1 MGASDARGQ
10 AERIAALER
19 ELETLRAEARTRQT
33 WVPPGHYYSP
43 IPDPEQVRARAV
55 ELFFRQHHELP
66 GLDLNFPRQEE
77 LLRLFV
83 PFYAEQPWDEQPG
96 ARCRYG
102 FANDQ
107 YGHADAL
114 FLYFVLRHAQPRRVI
129 EVGTGWSTCAMLDV
143 DDLFLGGALEILSID
158 PDPSRL
164 RARMRP
170 GDERRVTIVE
180 RPVQD
185 VPLDT
190 YDALTAHDVL
200 FIDSTHVLK
209 TGSDVNHLM
218 FEVLP
223 RLRSGVWVHVHDVA
237 YPFEY
242 PEEWVLEGRAWNE
255 AYAWRAFLQYNAA
268 FEIQV
273 MNTCLEFLQPD
284 WFREHMPLC
293 LKNVGGSV
301 WLRRR

>member
-1 MGASDARGQ
+1 MGATHAYDGTDRL
-10 AERIAALER
+10 AALEH
-19 ELETLRAEARTRQT
+19 EVEVLRAAARHQHT

-43 IPDPEQVRARAV
+43 IPDAAQLRTRAD
-55 ELFFRQHHELP
+55 ELFFRQRHALP
-66 GLDLNFPRQEE
+66 GIDLNFVRQEE
-77 LLRLFV
+77 LLRIFL
-83 PFYAEQPWDEQPG
+83 PFYAEQPWHEQPG

-107 YGHADAL
+107 FGHADAL
-114 FLYFVLRHAQPRRVI
+114 FLYFVLRHAQPRRVV
-129 EVGTGWSTCAMLDV
+129 EVGTGWSTCAMLDI
-143 DDLFLGGALEILSID
+143 DDLFLEGQIEIVSID

-164 RARMRP
+164 RARLRP
-170 GDERRVTIVE
+170 GDERRVTIVDQ
-180 RPVQD
+180 PVQA
-185 VPLDT
+185 VPLETFDVL
-190 YDALTAHDVL
+190 AAHDVL

-209 TGSDVNHLM
+209 TGSDVNHLL

-242 PEEWVLEGRAWNE
+242 PREWVEEGRAWNE
-255 AYAWRAFLQYNAA
+255 AYAWRAFLSYNAA

-284 WFREHMPLC
+284 WFRDNMPLC
-293 LKNVGGSV
+293 LKNVGGSL

>member
-1 MGASDARGQ
+1 MATTDAHKD
-10 AERIAALER
+10 ERIAALER
-19 ELETLRAEARTRQT
+19 ELAMLRRGPTPAVAT

-43 IPDPEQVRARAV
+43 IPDPEQVLARGD
-55 ELFFRQHHELP
+55 ELFFRGHRSLP
-66 GLDLNFPRQEE
+66 GIDLNFPRQEE
-77 LLRLFV
+77 LLRLFL
-83 PFYAEQPWDEQPG
+83 PFYAEQPFDEQPS

-114 FLYFVLRHAQPRRVI
+114 FLYFVLRHARPRRVI

-143 DDLFLGGALEILSID
+143 DDLFLGASLEID

-170 GDERRVTIVE
+170 GDEQRVRILE
-180 RPVQD
+180 QPVQD
-185 VPLDT
+185 VPLEL
-190 YDALTAHDVL
+190 YDRLAAHDVL

-209 TGSDVNHLM
+209 TGSDVNHLL
-218 FEVLP
+218 FHVLP
-223 RLRSGVWVHVHDVA
+223 RLAAGVWVHVHDVA

-242 PEEWVLEGRAWNE
+242 PREWVVEGRAWNE
-255 AYAWRAFLQYNAA
+255 AYAWRAFLQYNSA
-268 FEIQV
+268 FDVQI
-273 MNTCLEFLQPD
+273 MNTCLEFLEPD
-284 WFREHMPLC
+284 WFRDNMPLC
-293 LKNVGGSV
+293 LKNVGGSL

>member
-1 MGASDARGQ
+1 MGALDVPGQ

-19 ELETLRAEARTRQT
+19 ELEQLRAAAARQRT

-43 IPDPEQVRARAV
+43 IPDPVQLRERAD
-55 ELFFRQHHELP
+55 ELFFRQRHELP
-66 GLDLNFPRQEE
+66 GIDLNFARQEE
-77 LLRLFV
+77 LLRIFL
-83 PFYAEQPWDEQPG
+83 PFYAEQPWDDQPG

-107 YGHADAL
+107 FGHADAL
-114 FLYFVLRHAQPRRVI
+114 FLYFVLRHAQPRRVV

-143 DDLFLGGALEILSID
+143 DDLFLGGNIEIVSID

-170 GDERRVTIVE
+170 GDERRVTLLE
-180 RPVQD
+180 QPVQA
-185 VPLDT
+185 VALDT
-190 YDALTAHDVL
+190 FDALAAHDVL

-223 RLRSGVWVHVHDVA
+223 RLRPGVWVHVHDVA
-237 YPFEY
+237 FPFEY
-242 PEEWVLEGRAWNE
+242 PREWVEEGRAWNE
-255 AYAWRAFLQYNAA
+255 AYAWRAFLAYNAA

-284 WFREHMPLC
+284 WFRDSMPLC
-293 LKNVGGSV
+293 LKNVGGSL

>member
-1 MGASDARGQ
+1 MGTTDTDGQ
-10 AERIAALER
+10 KERIAALER
-19 ELETLRAEARTRQT
+19 EVSTLRAALAAQQT

-43 IPDPEQVRARAV
+43 IPDAAAVLARGDA
-55 ELFFRQHHELP
+55 LFFRGHQELP
-66 GLDLNFPRQEE
+66 GIDLAFPRQEE
-77 LLRLFV
+77 LLRLFL
-83 PFYAEQPWDEQPG
+83 PFYAEQPFDEQPG

-114 FLYFVLRHAQPRRVI
+114 FLYFVLRHARPRRVV
-129 EVGTGWSTCAMLDV
+129 EVGTGWSTCVMLDV
-143 DDLFLGGALEILSID
+143 DDLFLGGTLEITSID

-164 RARMRP
+164 RATMRP
-170 GDERRVTIVE
+170 GDERRVRILE
-180 RPVQD
+180 QPVQE
-185 VPLDT
+185 VALEL
-190 YDALTAHDVL
+190 YDRLQAHDVL

-209 TGSDVNHLM
+209 TGSDVNHLL
-218 FEVLP
+218 FHVLP
-223 RLRSGVWVHVHDVA
+223 RLASGVWVHVHDVA

-242 PEEWVLEGRAWNE
+242 PRQWVAEGRAWNE

-268 FEIQV
+268 FELQI
-273 MNTCLEFLQPD
+273 MNTCLEFLEPD
-284 WFREHMPLC
+284 WFRDNMPLC